1 LTAAGSERNPSVQL
15 QKRLPLKMVISEM
28 ASRDRDTVETETE
41 LEHKAISPHTDDTS
55 LHTFLSEKR
64 DPSRYF
70 RSSMVLE
77 ILVWVLYRLNT
88 SISRHQLV
96 LVLLW
101 LGMNSTLM

>member
-1 LTAAGSERNPSVQL
+1 MQS

-28 ASRDRDTVETETE
+28 ASRDRGIVETETE
-41 LEHKAISPHTDDTS
+41 LEHRAVSPHTDDTS
-55 LHTFLSEKR
+55 LHTFLAKKR

-77 ILVWVLYRLNT
+77 ILVQVLNSLNT
-88 SISRHQLV
+88 SISRHQSV

-101 LGMNSTLM
+101 LGTNSTGM